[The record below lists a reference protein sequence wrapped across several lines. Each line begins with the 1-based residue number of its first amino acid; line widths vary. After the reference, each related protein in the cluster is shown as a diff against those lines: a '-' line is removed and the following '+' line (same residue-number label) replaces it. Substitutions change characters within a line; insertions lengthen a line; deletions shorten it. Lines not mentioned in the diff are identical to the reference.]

1 MGQELAMTTKSEK
14 RETQSFKKRYGP
26 RRHKV
31 LGINKWVRKQQEIKK
46 QNPESLTPTQK
57 E

>member
-31 LGINKWVRKQQEIKK
+31 LGINKWVRKQREIKK
-46 QNPESLTPTQK
+46 QNPESLTPTQ

>member
-1 MGQELAMTTKSEK
+1 MVLKSEK
-14 RETQSFKKRYGP
+14 REAQSFKKRYGP

-31 LGINKWVRKQQEIKK
+31 LGINKWVRKSTEIKK
-46 QNPESLTPTQK
+46 LEPKLEKNTQ